1 MSAYNYLAVYKRNSK
16 PTQCPNNL
24 YS

>member
-1 MSAYNYLAVYKRNSK
+1 MNAYNYLAVCKRNSK
-16 PTQCPNNL
+16 PSQCPNNL